1 MCEFVSCGRNDRF
14 NYVAMSLV
22 GPNLAELRRSQP
34 KGLFTQST
42 YLRLGIQI
50 IECIRA
56 IHDCG
61 FLHRDVKPVS
71 MIYVLKFEVTCSHW
85 ILHDDIFF
93 LGHRY
98 TVCTLKQLNQLYL
111 NHFKFHPIK

>member
-1 MCEFVSCGRNDRF
+1 
-14 NYVAMSLV
+14 MSLV
-22 GPNLAELRRSQP
+22 GQNLAELRRSQP

-42 YLRLGIQI
+42 YLRLGVQI

-71 MIYVLKFEVTCSHW
+71 SF
-85 ILHDDIFF
+85 
-93 LGHRY
+93 
-98 TVCTLKQLNQLYL
+98 
-111 NHFKFHPIK
+111 

>member
-71 MIYVLKFEVTCSHW
+71 MIYALKFEITRDIRRYFLPWSQ
-85 ILHDDIFF
+85 ILCLIFCLF
-93 LGHRY
+93 PVIY
-98 TVCTLKQLNQLYL
+98 IQS
-111 NHFKFHPIK
+111 

>member
-1 MCEFVSCGRNDRF
+1 MFFPLHPGDPHVCNFVSCGRNDRF
-14 NYVAMSLV
+14 NYVVMSLV
-22 GPNLAELRRSQP
+22 GQNLAELRRNQA

-50 IECIRA
+50 IECIRS

-71 MIYVLKFEVTCSHW
+71 Y
-85 ILHDDIFF
+85 
-93 LGHRY
+93 
-98 TVCTLKQLNQLYL
+98 YL
-111 NHFKFHPIK
+111 